1 MTYVDEH
8 IVWISKSVT
17 IATCVQVTSQKERK
31 QSLAREQASQNL
43 QSING
48 GIHSKQQH
56 VNLHPGFKKLPA
68 YDQDD
73 TEAL

>member
-31 QSLAREQASQNL
+31 QSLAREQAS
-43 QSING
+43 
-48 GIHSKQQH
+48 
-56 VNLHPGFKKLPA
+56 
-68 YDQDD
+68 
-73 TEAL
+73 